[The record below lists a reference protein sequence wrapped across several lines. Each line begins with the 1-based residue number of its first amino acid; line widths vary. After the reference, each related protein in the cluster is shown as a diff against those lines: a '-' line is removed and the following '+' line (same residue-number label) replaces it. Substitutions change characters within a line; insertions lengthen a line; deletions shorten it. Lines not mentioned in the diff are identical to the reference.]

1 MAPSSTPIPGSSE
14 PDPSESGFRG
24 ETGSRGGSGAP
35 AAGSS
40 ARRQELGEDEE
51 KPRAIA
57 GLSEE
62 VVAAAVNGDSKAI
75 GVLFAV
81 LNPRLVRYLGL
92 MVGRYCNFYRW

>member
-14 PDPSESGFRG
+14 PDPSESGFR
-24 ETGSRGGSGAP
+24 SGSGAP

-62 VVAAAVNGDSKAI
+62 VVAAAITACWSAI
-75 GVLFAV
+75 WNIFFMAESHHAIAAFS
-81 LNPRLVRYLGL
+81 GL
-92 MVGRYCNFYRW
+92 YFDFSLINK